1 MRVLFFYILFLA
13 QFVLNTSA
21 LASNSN
27 EEGAK
32 KVGIVVVIDGGAGY
46 LNLEPSFHELAINLD
61 FATVMYLD
69 EYQRNY
75 YPNTSKLE
83 VFANIRQTFKGNV
96 LYYISKTE
104 SHCFYDTYQ
113 QTANQLPQK
122 ELKLYLSK
130 NNCFERDTKIEYS
143 VNDLIQ
149 NRSAIDSAN
158 AMAPPTIYFGSDS
171 RDDLKAN
178 IIVTASLIRSGTP
191 EELTEASEIV
201 VYSYP
206 ITAEEN
212 IDYIPFSKVVRFEAG
227 ETRVLF
233 DYQLLESDGVSDEF
247 GIGLRYPVNAQI
259 PDDPSKSSTLI
270 VKLYSDSVRDNF
282 TIKTPNLPFYN
293 EGEDYKIT
301 VSRDNINQQQVVEYT
316 YELVGIGPEF
326 ISSQTNFVFANGTAS
341 IDLTFKV
348 NDDFKFNPDPR
359 FVNFN
364 FKETGK
370 VIFPNGA
377 SVSLPIGDNR
387 RSDRGIFGF
396 EYPKYVAK
404 NNTSIPEVKVVRK
417 NSTTSVGKFNL
428 TITDQSSPY
437 STNQTIDFKEG
448 QSSVVLDVSDLPK
461 ENADISFK
469 LTPLLDAELFQAQAV
484 MKVVDPTSSSAE
496 IDQLVFKPTANSV
509 VEGNSSFTIPLE
521 RKGLLDYESSV
532 NFVVSGGTAIEGVDF
547 KLKQSQ
553 IVFAN
558 TETTKNLE
566 IEILNDDVY
575 SGDRV
580 ISLAV
585 SSASL
590 KLQSNFI
597 LIDLI
602 ENDLDKLGTIS
613 FASTDVKVAEE
624 QLNLPITFKR
634 DIAGAAVEFN
644 LNAID
649 GKAKAGV
656 DFEWNGTRKI
666 RFEDGQTEVTTYI
679 NMIGDTVPDFDK
691 DFSLKITSDKQLS
704 FGSSQMNITIDD
716 NEKANAIFVKPTGE
730 LITVE
735 QGQISFMSTMSED
748 KFLKLTLT
756 RTVNTSEAFKLVVR
770 TQDGTAKAGTHFKDF
785 NETLLFAAGETTKTI
800 TLTLYKTEVLGSSND
815 FTLMLTADTKNY
827 IPDNPALQIK
837 MTPNVPPVA
846 PGGESSGGS
855 FSYYFVM
862 FMAIVG
868 LYRRQYVK
876 A

>member
-1 MRVLFFYILFLA
+1 MRVPFLFMFITFLIAIIPNFAVAANVDIHNTLIVIDEQENSFNLDKDLHSLAKAENLISVIDFKSYHKAYYVNETKENTLAKIKNNFKEASLFL
-13 QFVLNTSA
+13 V
-21 LASNSN
+21 
-27 EEGAK
+27 
-32 KVGIVVVIDGGAGY
+32 
-46 LNLEPSFHELAINLD
+46 
-61 FATVMYLD
+61 
-69 EYQRNY
+69 
-75 YPNTSKLE
+75 
-83 VFANIRQTFKGNV
+83 
-96 LYYISKTE
+96 SKTE
-104 SHCFYDTYQ
+104 ASCNVTVYLPTEISVVNRKIKSYFENRNCIITLGLDNILKSQVRSDVNEFSQNSDVPTVYFQVSERRQEKLDTIVS
-113 QTANQLPQK
+113 ASL
-122 ELKLYLSK
+122 
-130 NNCFERDTKIEYS
+130 
-143 VNDLIQ
+143 
-149 NRSAIDSAN
+149 NRS
-158 AMAPPTIYFGSDS
+158 GSD
-171 RDDLKAN
+171 
-178 IIVTASLIRSGTP
+178 ASLS
-191 EELTEASEIV
+191 EASEVV

-212 IDYIPFSKVVRFEAG
+212 VDFVPFSKVVRFEAG

-233 DYQLLESDGVSDEF
+233 DFQIMESNDTGDEF
-247 GIGLRYPVNAQI
+247 GVGLRYPVNAAI
-259 PDDPSKSSTLI
+259 SEDPAKSNTLI
-270 VKLYSDSVRDNF
+270 LKLYSDTLSDVF
-282 TIKTPNLPFYN
+282 TVTTPNIPFLN
-293 EGEDYKIT
+293 EGEDYKVT
-301 VSRDNINQQQVVEYT
+301 LTRANPNQFQAVEYT

-326 ISSQTNFVFANGTAS
+326 TSSQTNFVFTNGVSS
-341 IDLTFKV
+341 IDLTFRV
-348 NDDFKFNPDPR
+348 NDDFKFNPDQR

-370 VIFPNGA
+370 AVFPNGA
-377 SVSLPIGDNR
+377 SVSLSIGDNR
-387 RSDRGIFGF
+387 RSDRGVFGF
-396 EYPKYVAK
+396 EYPKYVVK
-404 NNTSIPEVKVVRK
+404 NNNAIPVVKVVRK

-428 TITDQSSPY
+428 AITDQSSPY

-448 QSSVVLDVSDLPK
+448 QSSVTLDVADLPK

-469 LTPLLDAELFQAQAV
+469 LTPLLDAEMFQAQAV
-484 MKVVDPTSSSAE
+484 MKVVDPASNSAD
-496 IDQLVFKPTANSV
+496 IDELAFKSTGNSV

-624 QLNLPITFKR
+624 QLNVPITFKR

-837 MTPNVPPVA
+837 MTPNVPQVA